1 MVGNGFSHVPDVFCH
16 ALLKLN
22 IIIKCVADCLFIG
35 TVALQMVD
43 AERFKQVLRQTF
55 FQVVR
60 QFRFFFF
67 TNDLLVVTEVVNKNW
82 PPS

>member
-1 MVGNGFSHVPDVFCH
+1 MGNGFSHVPDVFCH

-43 AERFKQVLRQTF
+43 AERFKQVLRQT
-55 FQVVR
+55 
-60 QFRFFFF
+60 
-67 TNDLLVVTEVVNKNW
+67 EVYW
-82 PPS
+82 Q